1 MNRDPKAPAP
11 LSRRRFVAVI
21 AAGSAAL
28 LAQPAAALSATAPP
42 AAKKKP
48 AAATKPAGPVHGTG
62 TPAMTAAQRKE
73 YERARKS
80 TLDTLKVIRGHEMP
94 PGTEMASIFRARRPA
109 KKAN

>member
-1 MNRDPKAPAP
+1 MSEHSKNPER

-28 LAQPAAALSATAPP
+28 LAQPAVAATATAPP
-42 AAKKKP
+42 AAKPKPATHKP
-48 AAATKPAGPVHGTG
+48 AAPAL
-62 TPAMTAAQRKE
+62 TAAQKKE
-73 YERARKS
+73 YDRQHKS
-80 TLDTLKVIRGHEMP
+80 TLEVLKTIREHVMP

>member
-1 MNRDPKAPAP
+1 MNDRPKRPAP

-28 LAQPAAALSATAPP
+28 LAQPAVSLPAAPPP
-42 AAKKKP
+42 AAKPKP
-48 AAATKPAGPVHGTG
+48 ATPHKTAA
-62 TPAMTAAQRKE
+62 PAMTTAQRKE
-73 YERARKS
+73 YDRQHKS
-80 TLDTLKVIRGHEMP
+80 TLDTLKTIRGHVMP

>member
-1 MNRDPKAPAP
+1 VNDRPKRPAP

-28 LAQPAAALSATAPP
+28 LAQPAVSLPAAAPP
-42 AAKKKP
+42 AAKPKP
-48 AAATKPAGPVHGTG
+48 ATAHKPAPPA
-62 TPAMTAAQRKE
+62 PAMTAAQRKE
-73 YERARKS
+73 YDRQTKS
-80 TLDTLKVIRGHEMP
+80 TAETLKTIRDHAMP

>member
-1 MNRDPKAPAP
+1 MNDGSKRPEQ

-28 LAQPAAALSATAPP
+28 LAQPAMAATT
-42 AAKKKP
+42 AAKPKPTTPHKP
-48 AAATKPAGPVHGTG
+48 AA
-62 TPAMTAAQRKE
+62 PAMTAAQRKE
-73 YERARKS
+73 YDRQHKS
-80 TLDTLKVIRGHEMP
+80 TLELLKTIREHVMP

>member
-1 MNRDPKAPAP
+1 MNDGSKRPEQ

-28 LAQPAAALSATAPP
+28 LAQPALAATTTAKPKPATTH
-42 AAKKKP
+42 KP
-48 AAATKPAGPVHGTG
+48 AA
-62 TPAMTAAQRKE
+62 PAMTAAQRKE
-73 YERARKS
+73 YDRQHKS
-80 TLDTLKVIRGHEMP
+80 TLELLKTIREHVMP

>member
-1 MNRDPKAPAP
+1 MNDRPKR

-28 LAQPAAALSATAPP
+28 LAQPAVAAAPP
-42 AAKKKP
+42 AAAKPKPATPHKP
-48 AAATKPAGPVHGTG
+48 AA
-62 TPAMTAAQRKE
+62 PAMTAAQRKE
-73 YERARKS
+73 YDRQHKS
-80 TLDTLKVIRGHEMP
+80 TLEVIKTIREHVMP